1 MNIFVRGYLTLA
13 AIIPPG
19 HMALEEGT
27 SLRGLLELMA
37 SRGGQEF
44 AASVFDPEHGLRA
57 GVAVLVNGRSTAH
70 AEAGLELPL
79 EDGDEVAI
87 FPALAGG

>member
-1 MNIFVRGYLTLA
+1 MNIWVRGYLTLA
-13 AIIPPG
+13 GIIPLG
-19 HMALEEGT
+19 QTSLEEGT
-27 SLRGLLELMA
+27 TLRGLLELMA

-57 GVAVLVNGRSTAH
+57 GVAVLVNGRSTAQ
-70 AEAGLELPL
+70 AEAGLDLRL